1 MLTQETEIIEITND
15 DAYEAKVLASAL
27 SSEQIRKRALID
39 YLGINCA
46 RQFLLFKKIKIDN
59 KRSVYKVPFL
69 FEEFRIADLYYGNYR
84 IDVITL
90 FKEKTIK
97 IPKIHVDMEILPHF
111 YLVVQIG
118 SRIKEAKIIGFIEG
132 KNILNCSHDSKFYYP
147 TLDMIFGVERF
158 YNLTKRSIPTKT
170 MLGKHIDCLGL
181 FLKFIDNDLSSVYK
195 RQLIQ
200 HLMNCD
206 SCRARFIDVMEFEKL
221 ADNIHYYPQL
231 MKKYEDRKNSD
242 ISILKDEIDDNEKM
256 SLEEAIKQKDREEI
270 KKEEEQYIQNKE
282 KKQLPFTPPKP
293 ENIDIETIYPADENE
308 KNKLK
313 TVQMFDIPKKGN
325 KNVVT
330 KKIISTIFNEMPKIE
345 LPALKTMMQAKNKRF
360 ILVTITLFLVLGSFA
375 LISISGAN
383 DVMEQKQQLEEMD
396 EYNKNDYSLEYD
408 LPPANGNAR
417 LIPKQNQNSFDDYTI
432 NQPISTKPTYSP
444 TISKVA
450 WEAPQTLVQSDA
462 FAKYLKMS
470 GKNIKLNLQ
479 NDLLLVND
487 VPTNKVAIVEVILGS
502 NGNVLKVDTYQT
514 SGSRIV
520 DDTAKKVVTDTIKR
534 MKPPAVKTKEAENSI
549 LLKIDLN

>member
-1 MLTQETEIIEITND
+1 MLAQETEIIEINND
-15 DAYEAKVLASAL
+15 DAYEAKILASSL
-27 SSEQIRKRALID
+27 STEQARKRAMID

-90 FKEKTIK
+90 FKEKTVK
-97 IPKIHVDMEILPHF
+97 IPRIHVDMDILPHF
-111 YLVVQIG
+111 YLIVQIG
-118 SRIKEAKIIGFIEG
+118 SRIKEAKIVGFIDA
-132 KNILNCSHDSKFYYP
+132 KNIPNCSHDSKFYYP
-147 TLDMIFGVERF
+147 TLDLIFGLDRF

-221 ADNIHYYPQL
+221 AGNIHYYPQL
-231 MKKYEDRKNSD
+231 MRKYEDKNNTES
-242 ISILKDEIDDNEKM
+242 SLLKNDTYENGKM
-256 SLEEAIKQKDREEI
+256 SLEEAIKQKDKEET
-270 KKEEEQYIQNKE
+270 KKEEQIIQKQQD
-282 KKQLPFTPPKP
+282 KKQVFIDMPKP
-293 ENIDIETIYPADENE
+293 DNINIETIYPADENE

-313 TVQMFDIPKKGN
+313 TVQMFDIPKKGD
-325 KNVVT
+325 KNVIT
-330 KKIISTIFNEMPKIE
+330 KKIINVIFNEMPKME
-345 LPALKTMMQAKNKRF
+345 LPALKTIMQAKNKRF
-360 ILVTITLFLVLGSFA
+360 ILATITVFLVLGSFA
-375 LISISGAN
+375 LISISGVN
-383 DVMEQKQQLEEMD
+383 DAMEQKRQLAEVD
-396 EYNKNDYSLEYD
+396 EYNSNDYQLDEYD

-417 LIPKQNQNSFDDYTI
+417 LIPKQNSFDDYTI
-432 NQPISTKPTYSP
+432 NQPVSTKPTYSP

-450 WEAPQTLVQSDA
+450 WEAPQTLVQTDA

-487 VPTNKVAIVEVILGS
+487 VPTNKVAIVEVLLSS
-502 NGNVLKVDTYQT
+502 NGTVLKVDTYQS

-520 DDTAKKVVTDTIKR
+520 DDTVKKVVTDTIRR
-534 MKPPAVKTKEAENSI
+534 MKPPIIKSKEPENSI

>member
-1 MLTQETEIIEITND
+1 MLTQESEIIEINND

-27 SSEQIRKRALID
+27 SSEQNRKRALID

-59 KRSVYKVPFL
+59 KRSVYKIPFL

-97 IPKIHVDMEILPHF
+97 IPKIHVDMDILSHF

-231 MKKYEDRKNSD
+231 MRKYEDRKNHD
-242 ISILKDEIDDNEKM
+242 TSILKEEIDDSDKM
-256 SLEEAIKQKDREEI
+256 SLEEAIKQKEKEET
-270 KKEEEQYIQNKE
+270 KKEEQQQFVQKQE
-282 KKQLPFTPPKP
+282 KKQLPFDIPKP

-330 KKIISTIFNEMPKIE
+330 KKIISSIFNEMPKIE

-360 ILVTITLFLVLGSFA
+360 ILVTVTLFFVLGSFA

-383 DVMEQKQQLEEMD
+383 DVMEQKQQMEEMD

-417 LIPKQNQNSFDDYTI
+417 LISKQNSFDDYTI
-432 NQPISTKPTYSP
+432 KQPVSTKPTYSP

-450 WEAPQTLVQSDA
+450 WEAPQTLVQSEA

-487 VPTNKVAIVEVILGS
+487 VPTTKAAIVEVILSS
-502 NGNVLKVDTYQT
+502 NGSVVKVDTYKT
-514 SGSRIV
+514 SGSRII
-520 DDTAKKVVTDTIKR
+520 DDTAKKVVTDTIRR
-534 MKPPAVKTKEAENSI
+534 MKPPAINTKEAENSI